1 MAKKVNVRLTYRA
14 EVYIE
19 ADTLAEARD
28 KWESM
33 DLFSNEAMKHDAAFV
48 ELVSVEDEE
57 TYKDLFHEWV
67 NAYDKVK

>member
-33 DLFSNEAMKHDAAFV
+33 DLFSNEAMKHNASFV

-57 TYKDLFHEWV
+57 TYKDLFHDWV
-67 NAYDKVK
+67 HAYDKG

>member
-1 MAKKVNVRLTYRA
+1 MAKKFNLRLTCRA

-33 DLFSNEAMKHDAAFV
+33 DLFSNDAMKHNAAFV

-57 TYKDLFHEWV
+57 TYKDLLHDWDH
-67 NAYDKVK
+67 AYDKG